1 MSYYAG
7 KDFEKRLRVD
17 RKVEV
22 IRIRTGVTRREIIF
36 ADFSLRTWNREADFA
51 LVSSVP
57 QVT

>member
-1 MSYYAG
+1 
-7 KDFEKRLRVD
+7 LRVD